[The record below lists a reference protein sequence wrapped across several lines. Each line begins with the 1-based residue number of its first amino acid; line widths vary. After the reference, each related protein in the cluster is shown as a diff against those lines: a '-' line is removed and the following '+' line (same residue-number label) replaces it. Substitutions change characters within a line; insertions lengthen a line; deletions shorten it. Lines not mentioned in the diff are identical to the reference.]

1 MAMATAKLSS
11 PATSLLAGGRARR
24 SAPARRATVIRAA
37 AGSYSDELVST
48 AVSPERHRQQTL
60 HLSLPFGLSGLTA
73 RRRTWLLECCTCL
86 TRRSVTL
93 GTVLCLYLL
102 MCERGD
108 GDCSA
113 GLG

>member
-73 RRRTWLLECCTCL
+73 HREDLALGVLHVPYAAICDVRDGSLFV
-86 TRRSVTL
+86 SVD
-93 GTVLCLYLL
+93 V
-102 MCERGD
+102 
-108 GDCSA
+108 
-113 GLG
+113 